1 MANIQIDGKDYDI
14 DELSDDA
21 KGQLAS
27 IQFVDRE
34 LAQLTARVAAM
45 QTARNTYGRALN
57 EILGVDTDAP
67 VLTGD
72 EDGE

>member
-14 DELSDDA
+14 DELSDEA

-57 EILGVDTDAP
+57 EILGVDTDAQ

>member
-14 DELSDDA
+14 DELSDEA